1 MLSCGYCKFSRG
13 WRHDPASPFNGAKR
27 RQYYEVWRELCEQAA
42 YDDSHGA
49 PIGTISI
56 TLSELVEST
65 RIPRVSV
72 VAALKFCK
80 NQKLITVVSRL
91 PTLTLRIAHYESL
104 ESVSEFLGKIEY
116 FKNSS
121 GRDRETRPVK
131 AEVKDSISLVKTCVQ
146 KIIPTGDIKTR
157 PQPDQ
162 QRGVLS
168 MRNDRKKDG
177 VEKPTR
183 PQPDQFRDIL
193 KNNNTELLYNS
204 SVGAA
209 NAAATPKPKST
220 RKPRAVKQQPT
231 EWQIRVGTF
240 WANHLATLFSA
251 SLVSTEKQIAGIQAV
266 QAKAPDLDEAQVE
279 LVLLWATTHRHW
291 KRALLNLGGLLTP
304 YRFADGAPKL
314 VAMLADMDA
323 ERGRQSN
330 AAPKRTWAGE
340 EV

>member
-162 QRGVLS
+162 
-168 MRNDRKKDG
+168 
-177 VEKPTR
+177 
-183 PQPDQFRDIL
+183 FRDIL